1 MLGRDFHHKLRKT
14 HQRIPVPN
22 LFSYF
27 KGQHINDIH
36 RNFVRKSN
44 SSQKHICDKCGFLA
58 TTAYQLERHMGSDI
72 CMRGRVTYKCDKE
85 GCEFQSNWKV
95 SLQLH
100 HRTVHSKI
108 ACPICGKIIS
118 EFHMK
123 THIATYHTEDKNKP
137 FVCKVCGK
145 GFGRKKEFKEHMN
158 IHTGERPYKCEH
170 CEKAYSSSGNLRMHR
185 RTVHL
190 GYKRRK

>member
-1 MLGRDFHHKLRKT
+1 MLGRDFHHKFRKT
-14 HQRIPVPN
+14 HQCTAVPN
-22 LFSYF
+22 LFSHF

-145 GFGRKKEFKEHMN
+145 GFGRKKEFN
-158 IHTGERPYKCEH
+158 
-170 CEKAYSSSGNLRMHR
+170 
-185 RTVHL
+185 TVKKHIAPL
-190 GYKRRK
+190 EICVCIDEQFI

>member
-1 MLGRDFHHKLRKT
+1 MEFRS
-14 HQRIPVPN
+14 N
-22 LFSYF
+22 L
-27 KGQHINDIH
+27 
-36 RNFVRKSN
+36 
-44 SSQKHICDKCGFLA
+44 
-58 TTAYQLERHMGSDI
+58 
-72 CMRGRVTYKCDKE
+72 
-85 GCEFQSNWKV
+85 KV

-100 HRTVHSKI
+100 HRIVQSKI
-108 ACPICGKIIS
+108 ACSICGKIIP

-190 GYKRRK
+190 GYKRKK